1 VNSFNISKTK
11 IIISLAIALVG
22 LFVFYQPAQADG
34 IVVPDPPPILDPP
47 SLEESWLTIRYHR
60 VSVLIE
66 DQIAVTRVEQE
77 FYNQHDW
84 EVEGTYIFPVP
95 EGASLSRFVLWVD
108 GQAIEGEILTAD
120 EARSIYETIVRERRD
135 PALLEYIGT
144 GAVQARIYPI
154 PPGGSRKIE
163 LEYSQVVE
171 QESGL
176 VRYVYPLNTE
186 KFSAQRL
193 QDCSVRIEIKS
204 SLPLRSVY
212 SPTHQ
217 DRIYV
222 ERDGDYRA
230 ILGYE
235 EYDVLPDGD
244 FELIYSMAEEQISL
258 NLLAYPDPA
267 GELGLFREGYFLL
280 MAAPSV
286 EADRI
291 IPRDIV
297 LVLDTSGSM
306 EGDKLFQAKE
316 AARYVLSH
324 LNPEDRFNV
333 VAFSTGV
340 KRFAADLQPVSRA
353 SLAIDWFENM
363 PALGGT
369 NINLALLDAVSL
381 RNPTEDSSG
390 DRPMVLLFLTD
401 GLPTEGVTEISQ
413 ILANTHHNSTSYL
426 RLFAFGVGDDVN
438 TELLDSLASDNGG
451 LVNYVRPN
459 ERIDEEVSSLY
470 AKIQSPVLSDLEL
483 NFGNVQVEEIYPPS
497 LPDLFSGTQLL
508 VAGRFRLDSNQSG
521 RTEVSLTGMVNGERQ
536 VYQKRVDFLED
547 FNDDGTNSFIPRLWA
562 ARKIGYLLNQIRY
575 QGENSEWVDAVIKLS
590 LRYGIITPYTS
601 FLVQE
606 DDIFSEEGWSDAA
619 EELARDYA
627 GPSVGAD
634 AVEKA
639 ESESNLRSAESVPQ
653 PINPSDIHSGF
664 VGDPILKFVDDKTFF
679 LQNGIWIDSQ
689 YDTSHMVP
697 IQIGF
702 MTPAYYDLLDAN
714 PGWGKILAIGERVI
728 FVSDGEAVEIVS
740 DDKGVSSLPPEL
752 IREQSTIEPEAE
764 ERSSLNKQVR
774 SFCTAPFLS
783 GLVIIKWKK
792 QVNKRSRKERLYTG

>member
-1 VNSFNISKTK
+1 MNTLILSKPK
-11 IIISLAIALVG
+11 IIISLALVLVG
-22 LFVFYQPAQADG
+22 LFVFVQPAQADG
-34 IVVPDPPPILDPP
+34 IVIPDPPLIPNPP

-84 EVEGTYIFPVP
+84 EVEGTYIFPIP
-95 EGASLSRFVLWVD
+95 EGASISKFVLWVD
-108 GQAIEGEILTAD
+108 GQAIEGEILPAD
-120 EARSIYETIVRERRD
+120 EARMIYENIVRERRD

-163 LEYSQVVE
+163 LEYSQVIKGD
-171 QESGL
+171 SGL
-176 VRYVYPLNTE
+176 IKYVYPLNTE

-193 QDCSVRIEIKS
+193 QDCSVRIEINS

-217 DRIYV
+217 DRIFI
-222 ERDGDYRA
+222 ERDGDHRA

-235 EYDVLPDGD
+235 EYDVLPEHD
-244 FELIYSMAEEQISL
+244 FELIYSVAEENISL
-258 NLLAYPDPA
+258 NLLTYPDPA
-267 GELGLFREGYFLL
+267 GELGYFGEGYFLL

-286 EADRI
+286 ETDRI

-306 EGDKLFQAKE
+306 DGDKLFQAKD
-316 AARYVLSH
+316 AASYVLSH

-340 KRFAADLQPVSRA
+340 KRFASTLQPVSRA
-353 SLAIDWFENM
+353 SQAISWFENM

-369 NINLALLDAVSL
+369 NINLALLDAISL
-381 RNPTEDSSG
+381 RNPTEDSIG
-390 DRPMVLLFLTD
+390 GRPLVLLFLTD

-413 ILANTHHNSTSYL
+413 IIANTRHNATSYL

-438 TELLDSLASDNGG
+438 TELLDSLSSENGG
-451 LVNYVRPN
+451 LVNYVPPN

-470 AKIQSPVLSDLEL
+470 GRIQSPVLSDLEL
-483 NFGNVQVEEIYPPS
+483 DFGNVQVEEIYPPS

-508 VAGRFRLDSNQSG
+508 VAGRYRLESNQSG
-521 RTEVSLTGMVNGERQ
+521 RTDVSLSGMVNGEKQ
-536 VYQKRVDFLED
+536 VFKKRVHFLRESGM
-547 FNDDGTNSFIPRLWA
+547 DGPNSFIPRLWA
-562 ARKIGYLLNQIRY
+562 TRKIGYLLNQIRY

-606 DDIFSEEGWSDAA
+606 DNIFSEEGWSDAA
-619 EELARDYA
+619 DELARDYA
-627 GPSVGAD
+627 GPAVGAA

-653 PINPSDIHSGF
+653 PMLPLDTHSGF
-664 VGDPILKFVDDKTFF
+664 VGDPVIKYVDDKTFF
-679 LQNGIWIDSQ
+679 LRNGIWIDSL
-689 YDTSHMVP
+689 
-697 IQIGF
+697 
-702 MTPAYYDLLDAN
+702 YDLEGMDVVRISFGSEVYFELLDN
-714 PGWGKILAIGERVI
+714 QPTLGKIMALGNQVI
-728 FVSDGEAVEIVS
+728 FVINGSAYEIIPGEEGI
-740 DDKGVSSLPPEL
+740 SSLPQELFQPEDSHQPQPGKL
-752 IREQSTIEPEAE
+752 NNAEQS
-764 ERSSLNKQVR
+764 RR
-774 SFCTAPFLS
+774 SFCNAPFVTA
-783 GLVIIKWKK
+783 LVWFGWRRKK
-792 QVNKRSRKERLYTG
+792 KP